1 MVRKTKGLYRAVS
14 LRGQTQGVLGNLGG
28 GVSHYYFIL
37 VNAFEERFLPTN
49 QIELYRAQLRE
60 KRQKATGTLPELGQ
74 SIRRLNYL
82 AYPSA
87 PIDVRE
93 TLAKEEFFLLQYDL
107 TYPTK
112 SSKTLMKQLSKKLI
126 SSQTEVAKRLRNSPV
141 L

>member
-1 MVRKTKGLYRAVS
+1 M
-14 LRGQTQGVLGNLGG
+14 
-28 GVSHYYFIL
+28 
-37 VNAFEERFLPTN
+37 
-49 QIELYRAQLRE
+49 ELYRVQLRE

-74 SIRRLNYL
+74 SIRHLTNL

-93 TLAKEEFFLLQYDL
+93 TLAKEHFFLLRYDL
-107 TYPTK
+107 TYPIK

-126 SSQTEVAKRLRNSPV
+126 SSQTEGAKRLRNSPV